1 MQEKRKLKLK
11 KFYLNPITSVLIM
24 TFAVVI
30 LSSILSAFEM
40 QATYNIVNSNTN
52 ELEPTL
58 VAVENLLS
66 FDGMKFIISNATK
79 NFISFA
85 PLGMLLI
92 ALIGITIAQ
101 STGFIETFS
110 RRVLKK
116 IPKELLTFIII
127 FIATCSTL
135 INEIGYAILI
145 PLAALIYFINDRN
158 PILGIVTAFCGV
170 SFGYGVSIFIGTM
183 EVSLLEYTRSA
194 TRLIYETKHISLSS
208 NLIFIIAATIIL
220 SVIGT
225 IIIEKVIAPR
235 IGKYKK
241 EEENSKTEQY
251 QLLDLELD
259 DQNKIEQ
266 EKRENMGLKYALI
279 TAIVVIIAF
288 IYTIIPNL
296 PYSGMLLDMT
306 ENTYL
311 NQLFGAN
318 SYFQDGF
325 TYMMSLLFFL
335 TGLAYGFGSHSI
347 QNDNKLI
354 TKASENFS
362 NLGQIFM
369 LMFVSAQFIAIF
381 KKSNIGTVITAWLA
395 NLLGF
400 LEFTGIPLII
410 ITIIFIGLA
419 NFFITGAAS
428 KWIIF
433 APIVVPM
440 FMQSNI
446 SPEFA
451 QIIMRAGG
459 SITTG
464 YTPLL
469 ANFVIYLGYLN
480 IYNLNKNRPYTIKK
494 SLSMITPYF
503 VLISLTWILLVI
515 GWYITGLPIGPH
527 VYPTI

>member
-24 TFAVVI
+24 TFAIVI

-79 NFISFA
+79 NFVSFA

-208 NLIFIIAATIIL
+208 
-220 SVIGT
+220 
-225 IIIEKVIAPR
+225 
-235 IGKYKK
+235 
-241 EEENSKTEQY
+241 
-251 QLLDLELD
+251 
-259 DQNKIEQ
+259 
-266 EKRENMGLKYALI
+266 
-279 TAIVVIIAF
+279 
-288 IYTIIPNL
+288 
-296 PYSGMLLDMT
+296 
-306 ENTYL
+306 
-311 NQLFGAN
+311 
-318 SYFQDGF
+318 
-325 TYMMSLLFFL
+325 
-335 TGLAYGFGSHSI
+335 
-347 QNDNKLI
+347 
-354 TKASENFS
+354 
-362 NLGQIFM
+362 
-369 LMFVSAQFIAIF
+369 
-381 KKSNIGTVITAWLA
+381 
-395 NLLGF
+395 
-400 LEFTGIPLII
+400 
-410 ITIIFIGLA
+410 
-419 NFFITGAAS
+419 
-428 KWIIF
+428 
-433 APIVVPM
+433 
-440 FMQSNI
+440 
-446 SPEFA
+446 
-451 QIIMRAGG
+451 
-459 SITTG
+459 
-464 YTPLL
+464 
-469 ANFVIYLGYLN
+469 
-480 IYNLNKNRPYTIKK
+480 
-494 SLSMITPYF
+494 
-503 VLISLTWILLVI
+503 
-515 GWYITGLPIGPH
+515 
-527 VYPTI
+527 